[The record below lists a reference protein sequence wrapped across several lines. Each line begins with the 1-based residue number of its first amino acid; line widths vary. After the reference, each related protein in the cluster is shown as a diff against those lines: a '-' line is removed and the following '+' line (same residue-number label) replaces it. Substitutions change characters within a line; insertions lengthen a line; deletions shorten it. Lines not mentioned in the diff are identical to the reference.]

1 MAAFAN
7 GEGGTLLYGVN
18 NDSEVVGINKASDI
32 EERLANLIRT
42 WISPLPEFSIETL
55 PVDTDPNVAVYAS
68 VVGAGSQT
76 PDGCGMTPTN
86 VASYLR
92 RGSTTFAIWLKDLW
106 ESVLAR
112 FPTVANQAP
121 WCFR

>member
-55 PVDTDPNVAVYAS
+55 PVDTDPNVAVYANADS
-68 VVGAGSQT
+68 LTS
-76 PDGCGMTPTN
+76 
-86 VASYLR
+86 
-92 RGSTTFAIWLKDLW
+92 
-106 ESVLAR
+106 
-112 FPTVANQAP
+112 FPRNQNAEHDNGDSP
-121 WCFR
+121 AAYPPHFHHPISPVH